1 MFHHTTAGAG
11 GEAMTEKVATR
22 TWTLPPADDWNVFI
36 SSPPPAI
43 DWVVHGLKRGD
54 VGILSAPGGTGKSM
68 FCLPLADA
76 VSRGK
81 DLFGQWPV
89 GSLGD
94 VIYLYADDDTD
105 DLRNRVYYLYQ
116 SQSIESVNFGRI
128 HSFNVRL
135 DPPRFMVSHIIDER
149 GLLQPQTDV
158 VLAITQRIISICNNP
173 RLLIIDPL
181 RKFHTLEENSNTEM
195 EQLLTF
201 FARWASELRVALL
214 LVHHTGK
221 SAVLNGQGNTQQSAR
236 GASAI
241 VDQAR
246 WHVTLQKNSE
256 PDATRYNIP
265 PADTWK
271 YIVAHNAKINGTEPL
286 PDLLLER
293 GPGGVLMR
301 ADIQTTIGLKVV
313 HRGRRGEIT
322 W

>member
-1 MFHHTTAGAG
+1 M
-11 GEAMTEKVATR
+11 EK
-22 TWTLPPADDWNVFI
+22 WTLPLADNWKIFA
-36 SSPPPAI
+36 SSPPPSI
-43 DWVVHGLKRGD
+43 DWVVRGLKQGD
-54 VGILSAPGGTGKSM
+54 VGILSAAGGTGKSM
-68 FCLPLADA
+68 FCLSLADA
-76 VSRGK
+76 VSKGGD
-81 DLFGQWPV
+81 DLFGGWPI
-89 GSLGD
+89 GSGGD

-105 DLRNRVYYLYQ
+105 DLRNRVYHLYQ
-116 SQSIESVNFGRI
+116 STESVEFGRI

-135 DPPRFMVSHIIDER
+135 DPPRFMVPTNLDER
-149 GLLQPQTDV
+149 GLLKPKTDV
-158 VLAITQRIISICNNP
+158 VLAITQRIMSACNNP

-181 RKFHTLEENSNTEM
+181 RKFHALEENSNTEM

-201 FARWASELRVALL
+201 FAKWASELRVAFL

-241 VDQAR
+241 TDQAR
-246 WHVTLQKNSE
+246 WHVTLQKISDN
-256 PDATRYNIP
+256 DAARYNIP
-265 PADTWK
+265 SEDTWK
-271 YIVAHNAKINGTEPL
+271 YIVAHNAKINGAEPL